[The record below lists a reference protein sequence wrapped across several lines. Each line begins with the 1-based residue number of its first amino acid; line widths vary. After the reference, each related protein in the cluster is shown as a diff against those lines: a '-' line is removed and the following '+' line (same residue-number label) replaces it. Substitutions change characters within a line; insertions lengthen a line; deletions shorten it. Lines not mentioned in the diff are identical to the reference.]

1 MKALIIDNHS
11 KFIQRIGEILDHL
24 KIDHSSVD
32 FADFQLN
39 MSDSF
44 DCFILS
50 GGSLSIGG
58 TPAFKEEK
66 ELIKQAPK
74 PVFGM
79 CFGFQLISFVYGEIT
94 EKLQSK
100 ISGVNEIDVFGFDKL
115 GINYNKKKLKVFE
128 SHLWAIKKPPKDF
141 DVYGT
146 SQYGIEIIKHST
158 KPIFATQFHPEVREG
173 NNGSI
178 ILQYF
183 LQKMVMQK

>member
-1 MKALIIDNHS
+1 MIIDNHS
-11 KFIQRIGEILDHL
+11 KFIQRIGKILDHL
-24 KIDHSSVD
+24 KIYHSSVD
-32 FADFQLN
+32 FADFQLD
-39 MSDSF
+39 MTDSF

-50 GGSLSIGG
+50 GGSLSIED
-58 TPAFKEEK
+58 TSAFKEEK
-66 ELIKQAPK
+66 EMIKQVSK
-74 PVFGM
+74 PVFGI
-79 CFGFQLISFVYGEIT
+79 CFGFQLISYVYGEIT
-94 EKLQSK
+94 KKLPGK
-100 ISGVNEIDVFGFDKL
+100 ISGINEIDVFGFDEL
-115 GINYNKKKLKVFE
+115 GIKYNNKKLKVFE

-146 SQYGIEIIKHST
+146 SQYGVEIIKHRT

>member
-1 MKALIIDNHS
+1 M
-11 KFIQRIGEILDHL
+11 DHL

-39 MSDSF
+39 MTDSF

-50 GGSLSIGG
+50 GGSLSIEG

-66 ELIKQAPK
+66 ELIKQVPK
-74 PVFGM
+74 PVFGI

-94 EKLQSK
+94 KKLPCK

-115 GINYNKKKLKVFE
+115 GIEYNKKKLKVFE
-128 SHLWAIKKPPKDF
+128 SHLWTIKNPPKDF

-146 SQYGIEIIKHST
+146 SQYGIEIIKHKT

-173 NNGSI
+173 NNGNI
-178 ILQYF
+178 IFQYF
-183 LQKMVMQK
+183 LEKMVMQK